1 MIDIANHRFTDV
13 AGRTREAYNDYNALM
28 TDRARMQAGSA
39 LSGGD
44 YRGAANA
51 LYGSGDV
58 LTGLRVTES
67 SQQRD
72 AKAAELKREQEDEAW
87 KFTGEVAGNLMNA
100 LQAGASKEQVI
111 NAFDGF
117 ASRYEQLGVPA
128 DQVAATRDRLLSDP
142 QGTLMALGAGA
153 AKKLGYDTSVV
164 GDELMITSKD
174 TGQVVGR
181 YWGGRTLNV
190 PQGGAVYQIPGGGGP
205 MGDPSQSRTPDF
217 NPQVEAERPP
227 PNMGDVGP
235 ALSGRDASSMMDAL
249 IAQESGGNG
258 NAVGPQ
264 TPYGQAQGSTQMLME
279 TAEGVARKLGIPWN
293 PSLMRGDTPNAL
305 AYQRQ
310 LGQAYLQEGL
320 DKYGGDIRQALR
332 YYHGGPNEALWGPK
346 TNAYADAVMARMGQ
360 GGGAL
365 AGGAGSDTV
374 QPSSAPQGARLLVSR
389 PKEREAPSG
398 YRWQGDQLVAVEG
411 GPADKANEPL
421 TPAQVFTQENQLRNQ
436 FGGQT
441 AVKDMASVRS
451 HVATIGAIAQKAR
464 AGQPVTAA
472 DDLALIFAYMKMLDP
487 GSVVRE
493 GEFANAQN
501 TAGVPER
508 ILNAYNRARSGT
520 RLSDKQR
527 AEFFETA
534 SLVMDNYTNA
544 YADQADR
551 SRSVAKSYGLNEDRV
566 AAAPR
571 RAQPRG
577 QGGKPAA
584 PRVGEVRKGYRFKG
598 GNPSSPQSWERVR

>member
-67 SQQRD
+67 GQQRD
-72 AKAAELKREQEDEAW
+72 AKAAELKRKQEDEAW

-100 LQAGASKEQVI
+100 LQAGASKEQLI

-153 AKKLGYDTSVV
+153 AKKLGFDTSVV
-164 GDELMITSKD
+164 GDELLVTNKD

-235 ALSGRDASSMMDAL
+235 ALSGRGASSMMDAL

-279 TAEGVARKLGIPWN
+279 TAEGVARKLGVPWN

-389 PKEREAPSG
+389 PPAQDPMKELQAQNLQGQIAERQQKIDDAEQKRERSREAASIKAKTIISAVDGVLDNIGAGEAGFIGANMANVPGTKAYNVARQIETIKANLGFQELQDMRSMSPTG
-398 YRWQGDQLVAVEG
+398 GALGAIAVQELIALQSTVANLDIGQSPAQLRANLQKVKAHYQRWLNAVEG
-411 GPADKANEPL
+411 KAPGGDDGGIPTVR
-421 TPAQVFTQENQLRNQ
+421 TPDE
-436 FGGQT
+436 
-441 AVKDMASVRS
+441 
-451 HVATIGAIAQKAR
+451 AR
-464 AGQPVTAA
+464 ALP
-472 DDLALIFAYMKMLDP
+472 P
-487 GSVVRE
+487 
-493 GEFANAQN
+493 
-501 TAGVPER
+501 
-508 ILNAYNRARSGT
+508 GT
-520 RLSDKQR
+520 RFRTPD
-527 AEFFETA
+527 
-534 SLVMDNYTNA
+534 
-544 YADQADR
+544 
-551 SRSVAKSYGLNEDRV
+551 GRV
-566 AAAPR
+566 
-571 RAQPRG
+571 
-577 QGGKPAA
+577 K
-584 PRVGEVRKGYRFKG
+584 VR
-598 GNPSSPQSWERVR
+598 

>member
-58 LTGLRVTES
+58 MNGLRVTEFG
-67 SQQRD
+67 QQRD
-72 AKAAELKREQEDEAW
+72 AQAAKLKRTQEDEAW

-100 LQAGASKEQVI
+100 LQAGASKEQLI

-128 DQVAATRDRLLSDP
+128 DQVAATRDRLFSDP

-153 AKKLGYDTSVV
+153 AKKLGFDTSVV
-164 GDELMITSKD
+164 GDELLVTNKD

-235 ALSGRDASSMMDAL
+235 AISGALPRNQRNNNPGNIKDGTFAQSLPGYAGSDGTFARFDTHEAGRSAQQRLLAS
-249 IAQESGGNG
+249 
-258 NAVGPQ
+258 
-264 TPYGQAQGSTQMLME
+264 YGQRGFNTVKSIIDRWAPPSDNNPTRSYIDF
-279 TAEGVARKLGIPWN
+279 VARKLGVSPRETLDMQN
-293 PSLMRGDTPNAL
+293 PQVLAAL
-305 AYQRQ
+305 ADAIQQ
-310 LGQAYLQEGL
+310 FEG
-320 DKYGGDIRQALR
+320 
-332 YYHGGPNEALWGPK
+332 GGPA
-346 TNAYADAVMARMGQ
+346 A
-360 GGGAL
+360 GGEAL
-365 AGGAGSDTV
+365 AGGAGGDTV

-411 GPADKANEPL
+411 GPADKASEPL

-436 FGGQT
+436 FGGQQ
-441 AVKDMASVRS
+441 AVKDLASVRA

-464 AGQPVTAA
+464 DGQPVTAA

-527 AEFFETA
+527 AEFFQTA

-584 PRVGEVRKGYRFKG
+584 PRVGEVRRGYRFKG
-598 GNPSSPQSWERVR
+598 GNPASPQSWEKVQ